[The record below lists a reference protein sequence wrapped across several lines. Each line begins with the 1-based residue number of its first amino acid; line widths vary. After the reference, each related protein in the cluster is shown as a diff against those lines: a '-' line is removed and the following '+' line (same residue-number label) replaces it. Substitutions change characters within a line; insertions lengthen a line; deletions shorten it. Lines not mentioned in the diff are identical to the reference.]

1 MNLRTETLFVGPSI
15 PSPPGGRTT
24 VFHNERT
31 WQNAVEAGKEEEF
44 HQAYEAAV
52 EKVQADFGKKHPIII
67 AGKAVWS
74 RETFQDVCPWN
85 TKLVLG
91 TFQKGT
97 RAHAKQAVAAARKA
111 FPEWSATDYATRVE
125 IFRRAADLVAQRK
138 VYLSALMS
146 FENGKNR
153 YEAFADVD
161 ETADLL
167 RWYAEELERN
177 HGYAYEMGRFLPGE
191 RTRSVLKP
199 YGVWAVVAPFN
210 FPAAIAA
217 GMSAGAVITGN
228 TAVFKPASDTP
239 LMGLK
244 VYEIFHEAGVPP
256 GVFNYLTGPGST
268 VGRALVEN
276 ADVDGFV
283 FTGSRE
289 VGLNAFRTFS
299 KGFPKPIITELGG
312 KNPTVVTATADL
324 DKAAVGVMRAAFGF
338 GGQKCSA
345 CSRVLVDRRVKRA
358 FLEKLVA
365 ETRKIKIGD
374 PTKRDVYLGP
384 VINEAAVKTYQK
396 AIAEVK
402 KSRGKILAG
411 GQVPK
416 GDGHFVEPTVV
427 VGLPRNHRINREEL
441 FVPILTVI
449 EVDGLDDA
457 LEVANDVDYG
467 LTAGIMSSDPAEVQR
482 FFREMQAGVTY
493 SNRAA
498 GSTTGAA
505 VAVQPFGGWKMSGI
519 SGKAAGGYFYLP
531 QFMREQSQSEYA

>member
-1 MNLRTETLFVGPSI
+1 M
-15 PSPPGGRTT
+15 
-24 VFHNERT
+24 VFRNERT

-52 EKVQADFGKKHPIII
+52 DKVRQEFGRKHPMFID
-67 AGKAVWS
+67 GKEVVA
-74 RETFQDVCPWN
+74 RETFKDTSPSD

-91 TFQKGT
+91 LFQKGT
-97 RAHAKQAVAAARKA
+97 RDHAKRAIAAARKA
-111 FPEWSATDYATRVE
+111 FPSWSATHYEKRVE
-125 IFRRAADLVAQRK
+125 IFRRAADLVSERK
-138 VYLSALMS
+138 FHLSALMS

-153 YEAFADVD
+153 YEAMADVD
-161 ETADLL
+161 EMADLI
-167 RWYAEELERN
+167 RWYAEEMERN
-177 HGYAYEMGRFLPGE
+177 HGYEYEMGRFLPGE

-239 LMGLK
+239 FMGLK
-244 VYEIFHEAGVPP
+244 VYETFRQAGVPP
-256 GVFNYLTGPGST
+256 GAFHYVTGPGPT
-268 VGRALVEN
+268 VGRELVEN
-276 ADVDGFV
+276 PGVDGFV
-283 FTGSRE
+283 FTGSRD
-289 VGLNAFRTFS
+289 VGLEAFRSFS
-299 KGFPKPIITELGG
+299 ESFPKPIITELGG
-312 KNPTVVTATADL
+312 KNPAIVTASADL
-324 DKAAVGVMRAAFGF
+324 DTAAVGVMRAAFGF

-345 CSRVLVDRRVKRA
+345 CSRVLVDRRVKKA
-358 FLEKLVA
+358 FLERLLS

-384 VINEAAVKTYQK
+384 VINEAAVRTYARAVQE
-396 AIAEVK
+396 IRR
-402 KSRGKILAG
+402 SRGKILTG
-411 GQVPK
+411 GKVRE
-416 GDGHFVEPTVV
+416 GDGHFVEPTIVD
-427 VGLPRNHRINREEL
+427 GLPRTHRINREEL
-441 FVPILTVI
+441 FVPILSVV

-467 LTAGIMSSDPAEVQR
+467 LTAGIMCRDPAEVER
-482 FFREMQAGVTY
+482 FFREIDAGVVY
-493 SNRAA
+493 ANRAA
-498 GSTTGAA
+498 GSTTGAV